1 MSAADPTTES
11 VPRVAAVARA
21 WVSHRAFGR
30 ATIALILVNAA
41 LMGLETYPRI
51 TVGRESFL
59 HGIHLAF
66 QAGFVLEL
74 ALRITAYLPR
84 PGRFFRDG
92 WNTFDFAVVALSLLP
107 AAGPLA
113 TLARVARVLRIAR
126 LVSALP
132 DLRLIID
139 TMLRSIPSMGHVILL
154 QGLLVYVYGVLG
166 WHLFAEADPA
176 HWGTLGRAC
185 ASLFQILTL
194 EGWVEMAAEA
204 RGATRAAW
212 IFFASYI
219 VIAVF
224 VVINLFIA
232 VVLNNLEKSRRE
244 AEDAALG
251 AAVGVDVESRLA
263 AAEKALADLR
273 SALEKQR
280 GV

>member
-1 MSAADPTTES
+1 MSKSEPARWTRIATAANTCANHPF
-11 VPRVAAVARA
+11 
-21 WVSHRAFGR
+21 FGR
-30 ATIALILVNAA
+30 ATISLILVNAA
-41 LMGLETYPRI
+41 LMGIETYPGF
-51 TVGRESFL
+51 TSGNESVLRGL
-59 HGIHLAF
+59 HAAF
-66 QAGFVLEL
+66 QAVFVLEI
-74 ALRITAYLPR
+74 AIRIAACLPR

-92 WNTFDFAVVALSLLP
+92 WNVFDFAVVALSLLP

-113 TLARVARVLRIAR
+113 TIARVARVLRIAR
-126 LVSALP
+126 LISALP
-132 DLRLIID
+132 DLRLIVD
-139 TMLRSIPSMGHVILL
+139 TMLRSIPSMGNVVLL

-232 VVLNNLEKSRRE
+232 VVLNNLEKSRRA
-244 AEDAALG
+244 AEDAELG
-251 AAVGVDVESRLA
+251 ARVGTDVESRLV
-263 AAEKALADLR
+263 AAEKALAELR
-273 SALEKQR
+273 VAIEKR
-280 GV
+280 ASG

>member
-1 MSAADPTTES
+1 MS
-11 VPRVAAVARA
+11 RIARA
-21 WVSHRAFGR
+21 AHACASHPTFSRV
-30 ATIALILVNAA
+30 TIGLILVNAA
-41 LMGLETYPRI
+41 LMGVETYPRF
-51 TVGRESFL
+51 TAGNESLL
-59 HGIHLAF
+59 HGIHIAF
-66 QAGFVLEL
+66 QAAFVIEL
-74 ALRITAYLPR
+74 SVRIAAHLPR
-84 PGRFFRDG
+84 VGGFFRDG
-92 WNTFDFAVVALSLLP
+92 WNVFDFAVVMLSLLP
-107 AAGPLA
+107 VAGPLA

-126 LVSALP
+126 LVSAMP

-154 QGLLVYVYGVLG
+154 QALLVYVYGVLG

-219 VIAVF
+219 VVAVF

-244 AEDAALG
+244 AEETALG
-251 AAVGVDVESRLA
+251 AQIGTDVESRLA
-263 AAEKALADLR
+263 AAEKALSELR
-273 SALEKQR
+273 IALEKR
-280 GV
+280 GAR

>member
-1 MSAADPTTES
+1 MSTSEIEA
-11 VPRVAAVARA
+11 VPRVALAVRA
-21 WVSHRAFGR
+21 WVESPAFR
-30 ATIALILVNAA
+30 HATIALILLNAA
-41 LMGLETYPRI
+41 LMGVETNPSI
-51 TVGRESFL
+51 TEGNEALLRAL
-59 HGIHLAF
+59 HTAF
-66 QAGFVLEL
+66 QSVFVLEI
-74 ALRITAYLPR
+74 AMRIFACLPR

-92 WNTFDFAVVALSLLP
+92 WNVFDFAVVALSLLP
-107 AAGPLA
+107 AAGHLA
-113 TLARVARVLRIAR
+113 TIARVARVLRIAR

-154 QGLLVYVYGVLG
+154 QGLLIYIYGVLG

-204 RGATRAAW
+204 RGSTRAAW
-212 IFFASYI
+212 FFFASYI

-244 AEDAALG
+244 AEDVELG
-251 AAVGVDVESRLA
+251 ARMGTDVQSRLTV
-263 AAEKALADLR
+263 AEKALADLR
-273 SALEKQR
+273 FTLEKR
-280 GV
+280 ERS